1 MTTKTPLVRKTQDV
15 LERAVSTYVQVF
27 AGLLVAANVGV
38 NEIAD
43 LSVVKT
49 CAVSALPAFLSVIKS
64 LAAIN
69 LPVGDK
75 SASVLNV
82 GYEKIK
88 RVVDQVAVPYEVIK
102 YVDRAEETVAR
113 KRPVKKVSTTPIKAE
128 KKPAVKKPALKKAK

>member
-1 MTTKTPLVRKTQDV
+1 
-15 LERAVSTYVQVF
+15 VQVF

-69 LPVGDK
+69 LPVGDS

-88 RVVDQVAVPYEVIK
+88 RIVDQVAVPYEVIK
-102 YVDRAEETVAR
+102 YVERTEETVAR
-113 KRPVKKVSTTPIKAE
+113 KRPVKKVSTTPIKVE
-128 KKPAVKKPALKKAK
+128 KKPAVKKTALKKAK